1 MVYGRYNELVFMGI
15 IMVYNQ
21 QTSLGGP
28 ILYKQLEK
36 IERYSGSIAGWFFFE
51 DAPQRDRQQKSARE
65 QHTFKRGSDVTK
77 TNKKM
82 GVQCGGPPGDVNDG
96 FYNPMNTIVI
106 RYHKP

>member
-36 IERYSGSIAGWFFFE
+36 IERYSGSIAGWFFLRTPLNVTGSRNLHVNSTRSNG
-51 DAPQRDRQQKSARE
+51 APMSQRP
-65 QHTFKRGSDVTK
+65 TKRWGYNVGT
-77 TNKKM
+77 
-82 GVQCGGPPGDVNDG
+82 PGDVNDG
-96 FYNPMNTIVI
+96 F
-106 RYHKP
+106 

>member
-36 IERYSGSIAGWFFFE
+36 IER
-51 DAPQRDRQQKSARE
+51 
-65 QHTFKRGSDVTK
+65 
-77 TNKKM
+77 
-82 GVQCGGPPGDVNDG
+82 
-96 FYNPMNTIVI
+96 
-106 RYHKP
+106 

>member
-36 IERYSGSIAGWFFFE
+36 IERYSGSIAGWFFLGRPSTWPAAE
-51 DAPQRDRQQKSARE
+51 ICTWTAHVQTGLRCHKDQQKDGG
-65 QHTFKRGSDVTK
+65 T
-77 TNKKM
+77 M
-82 GVQCGGPPGDVNDG
+82 WGPPVMWTMV
-96 FYNPMNTIVI
+96 FKPHEYYSY